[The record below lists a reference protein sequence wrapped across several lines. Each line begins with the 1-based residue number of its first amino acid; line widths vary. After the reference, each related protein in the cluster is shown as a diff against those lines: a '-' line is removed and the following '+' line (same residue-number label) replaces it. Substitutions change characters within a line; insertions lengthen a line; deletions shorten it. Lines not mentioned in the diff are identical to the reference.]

1 MNYARSYISA
11 AEKKNQDV
19 LTTSGTYPW
28 SVVTQIFRYY
38 SPSHGGGRS
47 TFEVMT
53 LP

>member
-1 MNYARSYISA
+1 MKYVRCYISA
-11 AEKKNQDV
+11 AEKNQDV

-28 SVVTQIFRYY
+28 SVVTKIFRYD
-38 SPSHGGGRS
+38 SPSHGGGRN